1 MGCGKS
7 DGGGGRGAYSIT
19 HAGVGFWAKILKQS
33 GSGSI
38 LGALAEMD
46 SGGNG
51 GGC

>member
-7 DGGGGRGAYSIT
+7 DGGGVQDAHSIT
-19 HAGVGFWAKILKQS
+19 YVGVGFWAKILKQS

-38 LGALAEMD
+38 SGALAEMD